1 MAELKYLV
9 VEYCPHL
16 MDGTKT
22 IPARIDGHYAKRE
35 MAEEVAA
42 LWAGKP
48 KHAETRIVVVEVVHE
63 EKMPAHWIK
72 ELAK

>member
-1 MAELKYLV
+1 MSALRFLV
-9 VEYCPHL
+9 VEYAPHM

-35 MAEEVAA
+35 MAEEIAA
-42 LWAGKP
+42 LWAESP

-63 EKMPAHWIK
+63 EKKPAHWIEDFEK
-72 ELAK
+72 